1 MSNHVLGG
9 EIELLIKPAMVC
21 KRPGKALNP
30 INMRFALLSRIFFCF
45 ISIVSFLR
53 VEVTAG
59 TQQSR
64 SGLVVADSELASQAG
79 MEMLKVGGNAIDAAI
94 ATALALSVVDQAS
107 SGLGGG
113 GFMVIYRAKDKK
125 SFALDFRETAPAA
138 SRRELYVKDG
148 KPVAAASLTGPLAVA
163 VPGAAAGL
171 IEAHKKFGSLPL
183 AVLTAPAIKLA
194 SDGFPLD
201 ATLRVGI
208 ERGASHMKRYADLGR
223 VYMPN
228 GEVPKEGEP
237 IRQPQLAATL
247 KALAQQGSE
256 VFYRGWIAEAI
267 VELVKKEGG
276 VMTLDDLKNYQAMWR
291 EPLIGSYRGRTV
303 ITMPPPSSGG
313 VAMLQML
320 NVVEGYRFAEFKH
333 NSAPYLHLL
342 AESMKHAF
350 ADRAEHLGDPD
361 FIHVPIRKLI
371 DKSYATW
378 VRGRIVRG
386 KTFAPTYYGYYNYNG
401 EKGSTTHFSV
411 IDREGNAVACT
422 QTVNTRFGSK
432 LLVPKAGIVLN
443 NEIDDFAIH
452 GETANAYGLIGNQ
465 ANSLQPNKRPLSS
478 MSPTI
483 VLNNRRPEIVV
494 GASGGPRI
502 INATLQTILNILEFK
517 MPVATAVESARIH
530 HQWMPD
536 RIGVEAG
543 VAAEARKDLEIRGHA
558 LRTQSALGVVQA
570 ITWDGVTMK
579 GAADSRKIERARA
592 E

>member
-1 MSNHVLGG
+1 MGSIISPATHCKLAG
-9 EIELLIKPAMVC
+9 KP
-21 KRPGKALNP
+21 LNP
-30 INMRFALLSRIFFCF
+30 IHMRFLLRVRIFFCF
-45 ISIVSFLR
+45 LFIVNFVAADVGARS
-53 VEVTAG
+53 
-59 TQQSR
+59 QQSI

-79 MEMLKVGGNAIDAAI
+79 MEILKRGGNAVDAAI

-138 SRRELYVKDG
+138 SRRELYMKDG
-148 KPVAAASLTGPLAVA
+148 KPVPAASLTGPLAVA
-163 VPGAAAGL
+163 VPGEAAGL
-171 IEAHKKFGSLPL
+171 IEAHKKFGTLPL
-183 AVLTAPAIKLA
+183 AVLAAPAVKLA
-194 SDGFPLD
+194 ADGFPLD
-201 ATLRVGI
+201 ATLRVAI
-208 ERGASHMKRYADLGR
+208 ERGINNMQRFPDLGR
-223 VYMPN
+223 IYMPN
-228 GEVPKEGEP
+228 GEVPKVGEP
-237 IRQPQLAATL
+237 IRQPQLAATI
-247 KALAQQGSE
+247 KAIARQGSE

-267 VELVKKEGG
+267 VDMVKREGG
-276 VMTLDDLKNYQAMWR
+276 VMTLDDLKNYKAVWR
-291 EPLIGSYRGRTV
+291 DPLIGSYRGRTV

-313 VAMLQML
+313 MALLQML
-320 NVVEGYRFAEFKH
+320 NVVEGYTFDHFTH

-342 AESMKHAF
+342 AEAMKHAF

-361 FIHVPIRKLI
+361 FVHVPIRKLT

-378 VRGRIVRG
+378 VRGRISPD
-386 KTFAPTYYGYYNYNG
+386 KTYGPTFYGYYNYNG

-411 IDREGNAVACT
+411 IDRYGNAVACT

-452 GETANAYGLIGNQ
+452 GDIGNVYGLIGNQ

-483 VLNNRRPEIVV
+483 IVNGGRPEIVV

-502 INATLQTILNILEFK
+502 INATFQTILNVIEFK
-517 MPVATAVESARIH
+517 MPVSAAVESARIH

-536 RIGVEAG
+536 RLSVEAG
-543 VAAEARKDLEIRGHA
+543 VAAEQKVALEKLGHA

-570 ITWDGVTMK
+570 ITWDGVTMS
-579 GAADSRKIERARA
+579 GAADSRKFERART

>member
-1 MSNHVLGG
+1 
-9 EIELLIKPAMVC
+9 
-21 KRPGKALNP
+21 
-30 INMRFALLSRIFFCF
+30 MRFLLRARIFFCF
-45 ISIVSFLR
+45 LFIVSFVAADVSAR
-53 VEVTAG
+53 S
-59 TQQSR
+59 QQASA
-64 SGLVVADSELASQAG
+64 GLVVADSELASQAG
-79 MEMLKVGGNAIDAAI
+79 MEILKRGGNAVDAAI

-138 SRRELYVKDG
+138 SRRELYLKDG
-148 KPVAAASLTGPLAVA
+148 KPVPAASLTGPLAVA
-163 VPGAAAGL
+163 VPGEAAGL
-171 IEAHKKFGSLPL
+171 IEVRKKFGTLPL
-183 AVLTAPAIKLA
+183 AVLAAPAVKLA
-194 SDGFPLD
+194 AEGFPLD
-201 ATLRVGI
+201 ATLRVAI
-208 ERGASHMKRYADLGR
+208 ERGVNNLKRFADLGR

-228 GEVPKEGEP
+228 GEMPKEGEL
-237 IRQPQLAATL
+237 IRQPQLAATI
-247 KALAQQGSE
+247 KAIAQEGAE

-267 VELVKKEGG
+267 VDMVKKEGG
-276 VMTLDDLKNYQAMWR
+276 VMTLDDLKNYKAVWR
-291 EPLIGSYRGRTV
+291 EPLVGSYRGRTV

-313 VAMLQML
+313 VALLQML
-320 NVVEGYRFAEFKH
+320 NVVEGYKFDEFKH

-342 AESMKHAF
+342 AEAMKHAF

-361 FIHVPIRKLI
+361 FVHVPVRKLT
-371 DKSYATW
+371 DKNYAAW
-378 VRGRIVRG
+378 VRGRISPD
-386 KTFAPTYYGYYNYNG
+386 KTYAPTYYGYYNYNG

-411 IDREGNAVACT
+411 IDRDGNAVACT

-432 LLVPKAGIVLN
+432 LLVPKVGIVLN

-452 GETANAYGLIGNQ
+452 GDIGNVYGLIGNQ

-483 VLNNRRPEIVV
+483 VLNNGRPEIVV

-502 INATLQTILNILEFK
+502 INATFQTILNLIEFK
-517 MPVATAVESARIH
+517 MPVTAAVESARIH

-536 RIGVEAG
+536 RMGVEAG
-543 VAAEARKDLEIRGHA
+543 IAAEPRKDLEKRGHA

-579 GAADSRKIERARA
+579 GAADSRKVERART